1 MIPLRRQEKRK
12 RLNFSPCFCIDI
24 TLVLIYYFDMETNR
38 QYLTVGELASFL
50 HITPQYVRKLATEK
64 VIPATM
70 AGKTWI
76 IDPVILNDKD
86 FVFKMCGDVPDQKR
100 KSTEKPKYKVLSFF
114 SGAMGLDIGL
124 SKAGLEP
131 MLASEIEPN
140 TRKTILLNKPDI
152 ALIGDINKFDCQTI
166 REYAGISPNEEI
178 DLVIGGPPC
187 QAFSTA
193 GKREGFND
201 SRGNVFLTFID
212 RILGLKP
219 RFAVIE
225 NVRGLLSAP
234 YAMEYPD
241 TKTFGYANKTPK
253 ASKGG
258 ALFHIIKLLE
268 DGGYK
273 VTFNLYNAANYG
285 APQKRERVVI
295 FCSRDGLEIPYLNP
309 TNSENGAYG
318 LPSWKT
324 LKEALRGLDEV
335 NPEYLAFPEKRLKY
349 YRLLKEGQYWK
360 DLPEDLQKEALGPS
374 YFLGGGKTGFLRRLD
389 MNKPSPTLVTD
400 PTMPATDLCHPYL
413 DRPLS
418 IQEYKRIQEFPDD
431 WKLFGSIKDKYR
443 QIGNAVPVS
452 LGKAIGKEILTLLE
466 GNMPPS
472 PPEGFPFSR
481 YRGTDERSF
490 KKEMR
495 KKQMKENREN

>member
-1 MIPLRRQEKRK
+1 
-12 RLNFSPCFCIDI
+12 
-24 TLVLIYYFDMETNR
+24 METNK
-38 QYLTVGELASFL
+38 QYLSVNELASFL

-64 VIPATM
+64 AIPATM
-70 AGKTWI
+70 VGKTWVIDPSI
-76 IDPVILNDKD
+76 IDDKK
-86 FVFKMCGDVPDQKR
+86 FVFKMCGNVPDQKR
-100 KSTEKPKYKVLSFF
+100 KSKDKPKYKVLSFF

-152 ALIGDINKFDCQTI
+152 ALIGDINQFDCATI
-166 REYAGISPNEEI
+166 RDYAGLEPNEDI

-212 RILGLKP
+212 RILGLRPK
-219 RFAVIE
+219 FAVIE

-241 TKTFGYANKTPK
+241 TKAFGYATKTPENE
-253 ASKGG
+253 KGG
-258 ALFHIIKLLE
+258 ALLHII
-268 DGGYK
+268 
-273 VTFNLYNAANYG
+273 NLRI
-285 APQKRERVVI
+285 QT
-295 FCSRDGLEIPYLNP
+295 PYLNP

-318 LPSWKT
+318 LPEWKT
-324 LKEALRGLDEV
+324 LGEALNGLDES
-335 NPEYLAFPEKRLKY
+335 NPEYLVFPEKRLKY
-349 YRLLKEGQYWK
+349 YRILKEGQYWK

-374 YFLGGGKTGFLRRLD
+374 YYLGGGKTGFLRRLD
-389 MNKPSPTLVTD
+389 MSKPSPTLVTD

-452 LGKAIGKEILTLLE
+452 LGKAIGEEILTLLE
-466 GNMPPS
+466 GKTPPS
-472 PPEGFPFSR
+472 PPDGFPFSR
-481 YRGTDERSF
+481 YKGTDEKSF
-490 KKEMR
+490 KKEMTER
-495 KKQMKENREN
+495 INKKQNRLNQQSYLF